1 MFEDIK
7 NMSFEEAM
15 TELESIIKK
24 MEAGD
29 VKLDQSVAFYE
40 RGIALKEHCEEIL
53 KSAKLKIEKIQ
64 LKPTI
69 NGESEEGPQFETVPF
84 EVK

>member
-15 TELESIIKK
+15 AELESIIKK
-24 MEAGD
+24 MEVGD
-29 VKLDQSVAFYE
+29 IKLDQSVAFYE
-40 RGIALKEHCEEIL
+40 RGVALKGHCENIL

-64 LKPTI
+64 LKPVVV
-69 NGESEEGPQFETVPF
+69 GEEGEQFETVPLDI
-84 EVK
+84 K

>member
-15 TELESIIKK
+15 AELESIIKK

-29 VKLDQSVAFYE
+29 IKLDQSGAFYE
-40 RGIALKEHCEEIL
+40 RGVALKEHCESIL

-64 LKPTI
+64 LKPSMG
-69 NGESEEGPQFETVPF
+69 NMDEGKQFETVPL
-84 EVK
+84 EIK

>member
-7 NMSFEEAM
+7 NMSFEDAM

-40 RGIALKEHCEEIL
+40 RGIALKDHCESIL
-53 KSAKLKIEKIQ
+53 KNAKLKIEKIQ
-64 LKPTI
+64 LKPTA
-69 NGESEEGPQFETVPF
+69 GGDTEFETVPLDI
-84 EVK
+84 K